1 MASGLRA
8 AGFPPWKRHIAAE
21 LRRRDRL
28 QRQAFEEIVAQC
40 ERLPRALCPGLVLGQ
55 WEIAGLGARLS
66 QFRESAV
73 RGFPNGER
81 SCVVS
86 FSLAEVFC
94 IVLSEE

>member
-40 ERLPRALCPGLVLGQ
+40 ERLPRALCA
-55 WEIAGLGARLS
+55 AGSSGTVGNRGVGGSLIL
-66 QFRESAV
+66 FRESAV
-73 RGFPNGER
+73 REFPNGEK
-81 SCVVS
+81 
-86 FSLAEVFC
+86 LC
-94 IVLSEE
+94 IVLFFNLTFLYYFI